1 MLELSRYWNQ
11 WQISYLQPKPTSLY
25 SGRAM
30 AKFNVSL
37 EGELTN
43 DIVEESRMRWT
54 YNKSSDAS
62 GGTMSIGPAML
73 D

>member
-1 MLELSRYWNQ
+1 
-11 WQISYLQPKPTSLY
+11 
-25 SGRAM
+25 M
-30 AKFNVSL
+30 AKSNVSL